1 MTAPLI
7 GADGRRTAAWLA
19 AVAAEPA
26 RLRLPLLRAEC
37 ARDPLLWGR
46 LVYPEVTRAEYSG
59 LHTDIGEWFA
69 LLPTPAERAGQSP
82 RRRVVTGPRGGA
94 KTTLLRL
101 GLLHR
106 LLHRLEPYALVV
118 GPEATHCDAE
128 MGTLR
133 GLADSTDRPLL
144 RRLHGP
150 REWSGNLSEVRLTG
164 GGGTVYLSAR
174 PISGTIRGMN
184 RDGQRPTLV
193 ILDDVE
199 KPEHLDS
206 PSTRARMRARLS
218 DDIGNLGPPE
228 GGLACI
234 YGATDLGEGSLP
246 SHAELELGW
255 DRSTVPAVLAW
266 PEGLHEGVDAPGS
279 LWEACRRLY
288 LDRTDRQRRETAR
301 DFFDAHRAEMV
312 RGARVLHPVYQPL
325 WSLVERLWDGGRVGF
340 FRDYQQRPLSGDA
353 QVFAVG
359 HIRRARVLEDGEHLP
374 VSLRLHDG
382 LEVSL
387 ADCDVG
393 IWLDPRNSDRPD
405 RNDFSGLAVVAVHRR
420 TGLAVVAEHVA
431 VREKPADSV
440 ARLWGLWERWRRW
453 APRVGA
459 EANQGGALLGN
470 EWGRLQREAD
480 RARRPSAGPLA
491 LAHTTGAKGPRLASL
506 GLPLETGQL
515 QLADVDAGVMA
526 GEVSRM
532 TLAAQLA
539 GFPRASVHDDG
550 LDAVERAYALARE
563 SAEAGVSLD
572 VLRGLEGVVGNLR

>member
-1 MTAPLI
+1 MTTTLI

-37 ARDPLLWGR
+37 ARDPLLWLR
-46 LVYPEVTRAEYSG
+46 LVYPEVARAEYSD
-59 LHTDIGEWFA
+59 LHRSIGQWFA
-69 LLPTPAERAGQSP
+69 DLPAPVDRAGASP
-82 RRRVVTGPRGGA
+82 RRRVVCGPRGGA
-94 KTTLLRL
+94 KTSLMR
-101 GLLHR
+101 GGVAWSILHR
-106 LLHRLEPYALVV
+106 REPYVVLV
-118 GPEATHCDAE
+118 GPEAAYCDAE
-128 MGTLR
+128 MSTLR
-133 GLADSTDRPLL
+133 GLLDGTDRPLL
-144 RRLHGP
+144 QRLHGP
-150 REWSGNLSEVRLTG
+150 REWAGNLSDVRVNG
-164 GGGTVYLSAR
+164 GGGVVHVSAR
-174 PISGTIRGMN
+174 PFSGTIRGLN
-184 RDGQRPTLV
+184 RDGRRPTLV
-193 ILDDVE
+193 ALDDVE

-206 PSTRARMRARLS
+206 PSTRARMRARLA

-279 LWEACRRLY
+279 HWETCRRLY
-288 LDRTDRQRRETAR
+288 LDRTDPRRRATAR
-301 DFFDAHRAEMV
+301 DFYDDHRAEMV

-325 WSLVERLWDGGRVGF
+325 WSLVERLWDSGRVGF

-359 HIRRARVLEDGEHLP
+359 HIRRARVVEDEAGLP
-374 VSLRLHDG
+374 VALRLHDG

-470 EWGRLQREAD
+470 EWARLQREAD

-515 QLADVDAGVMA
+515 QLADVDAGVMQ
-526 GEVSRM
+526 GEVSRL
-532 TLAAQLA
+532 TLAVQLA

-563 SAEAGVSLD
+563 SAEVGVSID
-572 VLRGLEGVVGNLR
+572 VLRGLEGVVGALR

>member
-1 MTAPLI
+1 MTGPLI
-7 GADGRRTAAWLA
+7 GGDGRRTAAWLA

-46 LVYPEVTRAEYSG
+46 LCYPDVTRAEYSG

-69 LLPTPAERAGQSP
+69 SLPTPAERAGQSP

-133 GLADSTDRPLL
+133 GLADSMDRPLL

-279 LWEACRRLY
+279 LWETCRRLY
-288 LDRTDRQRRETAR
+288 LDRTDPRRRATAR
-301 DFFDAHRAEMV
+301 AYYDNHRAEMT

-353 QVFAVG
+353 QVFALQ

-374 VSLRLHDG
+374 VALRLHDG

-387 ADCDVG
+387 GDCDVAA
-393 IWLDPRNSDRPD
+393 WLDPRNSHQVD
-405 RNDFSGLAVVAVHRR
+405 RNDYSGLAVVAVHRR
-420 TGLAVVAEHVA
+420 TGLAVVCEHVA
-431 VREKPADSV
+431 VREAPAASV
-440 ARLWGLWERWRRW
+440 ARLWALWERWRRW

-459 EANQGGALLGN
+459 EANQGGALLMD
-470 EWGRLQREAD
+470 EWQRLQRAAD
-480 RARRPSAGPLA
+480 KARRPSAPPLA
-491 LAHTTGAKGPRLASL
+491 LAHTTGAKAPRLASL

-515 QLADVDAGVMA
+515 QLADVDAGVMQ

-572 VLRGLEGVVGNLR
+572 VLRGLEGVVGPLR